1 VVRRNPL
8 REKRERK
15 VLEKKEQVELKVRD
29 LKPNSRWFTITVKVL
44 KLNEEKTVLSR
55 KDGNQHRVA
64 EALVGDET
72 GTILMSLWDD
82 DIDKVKDLVGSTI
95 KLQNG
100 FVSLYRGSMRL
111 GLGRFGSIEEA
122 EEDIS
127 EVDETVNVSERRF
140 ESRGPPR
147 YRKSRF

>member
-1 VVRRNPL
+1 M
-8 REKRERK
+8 EKRN
-15 VLEKKEQVELKVRD
+15 QVELKIRD

-44 KLNEEKTVLSR
+44 KLGEEKTVLSR
-55 KDGNQHRVA
+55 RDGNQHRVA

-111 GLGRFGSIEEA
+111 GLGKFGSIEEA
-122 EEDIS
+122 EKDIS

-147 YRKSRF
+147 YRRSRF

>member
-1 VVRRNPL
+1 
-8 REKRERK
+8 
-15 VLEKKEQVELKVRD
+15 

-55 KDGNQHRVA
+55 RDGNQHRVA

-72 GTILMSLWDD
+72 GTILMSLWDE

-147 YRKSRF
+147 YRRNRF

>member
-1 VVRRNPL
+1 MPPAR
-8 REKRERK
+8 KRGRK
-15 VLEKKEQVELKVRD
+15 VLKKGEQVELKVSD

-55 KDGNQHRVA
+55 SDGSQHRVA

-82 DIDKVKDLVGSTI
+82 DIDKVRGLVGSTI

-100 FVSLYRGSMRL
+100 FVTLYRGSMRL

-122 EEDIS
+122 EEEIN
-127 EVDETVNVSERRF
+127 EVNESVNVSEKRY
-140 ESRGPPR
+140 ENRGPPR
-147 YRKSRF
+147 YRRNRF

>member
-147 YRKSRF
+147 YRRSRF

>member
-1 VVRRNPL
+1 M
-8 REKRERK
+8 
-15 VLEKKEQVELKVRD
+15 
-29 LKPNSRWFTITVKVL
+29 KVL
-44 KLNEEKTVLSR
+44 KLGEEKTVLSR
-55 KDGNQHRVA
+55 RDGNQHRVA

-111 GLGRFGSIEEA
+111 GLGKFGSIEEA
-122 EEDIS
+122 EKDIS

-147 YRKSRF
+147 YRRSRF

>member
-1 VVRRNPL
+1 MVRRNPL

-147 YRKSRF
+147 YRRSRF

>member
-1 VVRRNPL
+1 MVRRNPL